1 MKFRIT
7 KNKCIILKINIVDT
21 VLKVSV
27 ILFLFGFQVRKIT
40 KAYALDWAKRNL
52 DVWKFML
59 PNFTLMLWQSKF
71 VFTNLA
77 LYLWT
82 NSSYTSNYYIC
93 LKFQEFAVPVMEDGR
108 ERTFQVGHIV

>member
-52 DVWKFML
+52 DV
-59 PNFTLMLWQSKF
+59 
-71 VFTNLA
+71 
-77 LYLWT
+77 
-82 NSSYTSNYYIC
+82 
-93 LKFQEFAVPVMEDGR
+93 
-108 ERTFQVGHIV
+108 